1 MHDLLFV
8 SKEKLEPTLQHAK
21 PRTMMHDQN
30 KNLWKLETQNPA
42 LIRDCQLQKKTKGI
56 QIESFL
62 S

>member
-8 SKEKLEPTLQHAK
+8 SKEKLEPILQHAK
-21 PRTMMHDQN
+21 PRMMMHDQN
-30 KNLWKLETQNPA
+30 DNLWKLETQNLA
-42 LIRDCQLQKKTKGI
+42 LIRDCQLQKKTIRI